1 MCSATLGSKTSASL
15 VVTVDGVSSTPFPVT
30 LSPAWPAIFAHGVFN
45 QDNAENTGATAAK
58 SGTILQ
64 IFATGIPASATVRVQ
79 VGDRKDL
86 IPLYAGEAPTAPGV
100 QQVNVAIPDGVGA
113 GAAALIICANTG
125 GQQYCST
132 GNTVAVQ

>member
-1 MCSATLGSKTSASL
+1 MVVKVDDATSAPF
-15 VVTVDGVSSTPFPVT
+15 TVA
-30 LSPAWPAIFAHGVFN
+30 LAPAWPAIFAHGVLN
-45 QDNAENTGATAAK
+45 QDNVENAPAAAAK

-64 IFATGIPASATVRVQ
+64 IFATGIPPSATVSVHL
-79 VGDRKDL
+79 GDRKDL

-100 QQVNVAIPDGVGA
+100 QQVNVAIPDGTRS
-113 GAAALIICANTG
+113 GAAALIICANAG